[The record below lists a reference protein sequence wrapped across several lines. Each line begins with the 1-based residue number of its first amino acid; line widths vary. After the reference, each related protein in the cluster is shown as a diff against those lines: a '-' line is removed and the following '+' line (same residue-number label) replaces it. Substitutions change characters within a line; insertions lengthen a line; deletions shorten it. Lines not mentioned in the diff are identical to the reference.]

1 MTTLSSR
8 LGSELRFRFRSS
20 ALAEDKFDVVRL
32 DGFEAICRPF
42 RFALTLV
49 SDDAQVDFDAML
61 KNTAT
66 LCIYS
71 PDGTQEIPY
80 HGMIAE
86 LEQLQRVGNY
96 VFYKA
101 VLVPRLWRLSLY
113 QISEVYLNE
122 QTIPQIVESVLKN
135 GQLSSRDYQFS
146 LAGAYR
152 QRSFVCQYEET
163 HLDFLSRLME
173 KEGFY
178 YFFDHGSAKDG
189 VDKLLVAD
197 AAIAHPAATL
207 AVKYRPA
214 DELDTGVFA
223 DCVQHFSCRQTPLPR
238 RVIVQDFNY
247 RKAALTLRAEAQVA
261 ADGVGDVMFYG
272 ENFRTNEEGQ
282 RYAKLRAE
290 GIVCRSR
297 VFAGESTAVGLRSGY
312 FLALSHH
319 YRDDFN
325 GRYLVTEI
333 RHRGSQAGALLA
345 GLKTPLAVAER
356 GTLYANSFS
365 AIAAATQFRAEL
377 TTPRPRIAGTMSA
390 TVDGEGSGDY
400 AELDEFGQYKV
411 QLPFDLSDKEP
422 NKASARVRMATP
434 YSGSNHG
441 MHFPLHKNA
450 EVLLSFVDGDPD
462 QPVIVGAVPNS
473 ENRSVVSNANPA
485 ANQIRTKA
493 GNQLQMNDTQGSTG
507 ILMSSPT
514 GKTMICL
521 GTFPKGSGKK

>member
-8 LGSELRFRFRSS
+8 LGSELRFRFSSS
-20 ALAEDKFDVVRL
+20 AFSEDKFDVVNL
-32 DGFEAICRPF
+32 EGFEAICRPF
-42 RFALTLV
+42 SFALTLV

-71 PDGTQEIPY
+71 PDATQEIPY
-80 HGMIAE
+80 HGVIAQF
-86 LEQLQRVGNY
+86 EQLQRVGNY
-96 VFYKA
+96 VFYQA

-113 QISEVYLNE
+113 QISEVYLTE
-122 QTIPQIVESVLKN
+122 KTIPEILESVLQSCKF
-135 GQLSSRDYQFS
+135 SSKDCQFS
-146 LAGAYR
+146 LSGAYR

-163 HLDFLSRLME
+163 HLDFLTRQME
-173 KEGFY
+173 KEGLY

-197 AAIAHPAATL
+197 ALIAHPAATL
-207 AVKYRPA
+207 ELKYRPA
-214 DELDTGVFA
+214 DELDTGVAA
-223 DCVQHFSCRQTPLPR
+223 DCVQHFSCRQTPLPQ

-247 RKAALTLRAEAQVA
+247 RKAALTLYAEAQVS

-290 GIVCRSR
+290 EIRCRSR

-312 FLALSHH
+312 FMALSHH
-319 YRDDFN
+319 YRNDFN

-345 GLKTPLAVAER
+345 GLKTPLASAER
-356 GTLYANSFS
+356 ATHYANSFA

-377 TTPRPRIAGTMSA
+377 TTPRPRIAGTMNA

-411 QLPFDLSDKEP
+411 QLPFDLPGKDP
-422 NKASARVRMATP
+422 NKASAWVRMATP
-434 YSGSNHG
+434 YSGSDHG

-473 ENRSVVSNANPA
+473 ENVSVVNSANPA
-485 ANQIRTKA
+485 VNQIRTKA
-493 GNQLQMNDTQGSTG
+493 GNQLRMNDT
-507 ILMSSPT
+507 
-514 GKTMICL
+514 
-521 GTFPKGSGKK
+521 KGSPGIVLFSPSAMGTIIIGSRN

>member
-20 ALAEDKFDVVRL
+20 AFPEDHFDVVRL
-32 DGFEAICRPF
+32 DGVEALCRPF

-66 LCIYS
+66 LAIYS
-71 PDGTQEIPY
+71 PDGAQEIPY
-80 HGMIAE
+80 HGVIAE
-86 LEQLQRVGNY
+86 FEQLQRVGNY

-122 QTIPQIVESVLKN
+122 QTIPEIIESVLKN
-135 GQLSSRDYQFS
+135 SQLSSRDYQFS
-146 LAGAYR
+146 LAGVYR

-163 HLDFLSRLME
+163 HLDFLSRQME
-173 KEGFY
+173 KEGLY
-178 YFFDHGSAKDG
+178 YFFEHGSVKDG

-197 AAIAHPAATL
+197 ASIAHPAATL

-214 DELDTGVFA
+214 DELDTGAFA

-247 RKAALTLRAEAQVA
+247 RKAALTLRAEAQVS
-261 ADGVGDVMFYG
+261 ADGTGDVMFYG
-272 ENFRTNEEGQ
+272 ENFRSNEEGQ

-290 GIVCRSR
+290 GIRCRSR
-297 VFAGESTAVGLRSGY
+297 VFSGESTAVGLRSGY
-312 FLALSHH
+312 FFALSHH

-345 GLKTPLAVAER
+345 GLKTPLAGAER

-365 AIAAATQFRAEL
+365 AIDAATQFRAEL

-485 ANQIRTKA
+485 INQILTKT
-493 GNQLQMNDTQGSTG
+493 GNQLRMNDT
-507 ILMSSPT
+507 
-514 GKTMICL
+514 
-521 GTFPKGSGKK
+521 KGSPGIVLFSPSAMGTIVIGSRS